1 MSDEPRS
8 NPPAE
13 ATPPDDIRLSMEG
26 TAEPALRR
34 YENDAL
40 WQGLEGEDRH
50 FQYYL
55 AVLYKRRWIAIT
67 ALLVVLTFAI
77 NRNFTA
83 VPVYEA
89 SVRVLLDAERLNLVN
104 VEDVI
109 DQRRPLDT
117 ELAILRSRWLAA
129 KTVASLG
136 LIQNEPVAGRGA
148 GNGVGKRDG
157 QAGKS
162 GPDGWW
168 SAASLFVSRAFGGFP
183 PPPRAAEPLAGERPA
198 EAPQIS
204 AFLGGLSLAPTANG
218 VLDIKYRSS
227 DPVLAARF
235 ANAHAQEYINENL
248 EMRVAAVRE
257 VTGWL
262 TARLAEQKE
271 KLDASEQALEHFR
284 EQNQLITAEGSPIVM
299 ARLNELSASIT
310 RAQTGLFD
318 KEASYN
324 RALALRANPDKLDQL
339 PQMLNNAALQQLRL
353 ELERLRRDRATA
365 ARTLRAQ
372 HPSMLKLEETIQ
384 ATQAKLDVERSRVLE
399 AMREDLGVSRAAE
412 ANLGKELESLKIE
425 ATAQNRKNVELSIL
439 TREVAS
445 NRQIYDMFM
454 QRARETGVAK
464 DINPSRI
471 RILDAATVPSSPV
484 GPDKGRSILGAVFAG
499 LGLALVL
506 AFGFEY
512 LDNRIKLPEE
522 IGQRLGLPVLGFL
535 PEIKLKSG
543 VTGPLA
549 TNGVPPEFSEELRR
563 IRTNL
568 VFSFAGDATRSV
580 VITSASPTEGKT
592 VVGSNLA
599 VALAQAGERVL
610 LMDADLRRPM
620 IHTHFAFPQE
630 PGLSNVLVSGAKAG
644 EVVRRSAVANLW
656 VLPAGR
662 CPPNPSELLGSY
674 QFRKFLA
681 ALGQHFDWIVIDTP
695 PVMAVTDACVVG
707 HAVTGTLFVVGA
719 DMVSR
724 RTARRAVEQLMMANA
739 KVIGGVLSRVDPGRF
754 GQYYSSYYRGNS
766 RKYRDYYKGAA
777 SA

>member
-1 MSDEPRS
+1 MSDESRS

-13 ATPPDDIRLSMEG
+13 STPPDDGRLS
-26 TAEPALRR
+26 AHDDVEPRLRR
-34 YENDAL
+34 SGNDVM
-40 WQGLEGEDRH
+40 WQSVETEDTH
-50 FQYYL
+50 VQYYL

-67 ALLVVLTFAI
+67 AFLVVLTFAI

-83 VPVYEA
+83 TPVYEA

-104 VEDVI
+104 IEDVV
-109 DQRRPLDT
+109 DQRRSLDT

-136 LIQNEPVAGRGA
+136 LVQNEPAAGRSA
-148 GNGVGKRDG
+148 KNQDQGKKD
-157 QAGKS
+157 

-168 SAASLFVSRAFGGFP
+168 SAARMLVSRALGGYTP
-183 PPPRAAEPLAGERPA
+183 PARVSEPLAGERPA
-198 EAPQIS
+198 EAQQVS
-204 AFLGGLSLAPTANG
+204 GFLGGLSLALAANG
-218 VLDIKYRSS
+218 VLDIKYRSP

-235 ANAHAQEYINENL
+235 ANAHAQEYINQSL
-248 EMRVAAVRE
+248 ETRVAAVRE

-262 TARLAEQKE
+262 TARIAEQKE
-271 KLDASEQALEHFR
+271 KVDASEQALVRFR
-284 EQNQLITAEGSPIVM
+284 EQHQLITAEGSPIVV
-299 ARLNELSASIT
+299 ARLNELTTSIT
-310 RAQTGLFD
+310 RTQAALFD

-324 RALALRANPDKLDQL
+324 RALALRASPDKLDRL
-339 PQMLNNAALQQLRL
+339 PQMLNNTALQQLRL
-353 ELERLRRDRATA
+353 DLDRQQRERAAL
-365 ARTLRAQ
+365 ARTLRDR
-372 HPSMLKLEETIQ
+372 HPTMVKLEESIQ
-384 ATQAKLDVERSRVLE
+384 ATQAKIDVERSRILE
-399 AMREDLGVSRAAE
+399 AMREDQGVLRAAE
-412 ANLGKELESLKIE
+412 ASLARELENLKLD
-425 ATAQNRKNVELSIL
+425 AGAQNRRSVELSIL

-464 DINPSRI
+464 EINPSRI
-471 RILDAATVPSSPV
+471 RILDPATVPGSPV
-484 GPDKGRSILGAVFAG
+484 GPNTRRNLLGAIFGG
-499 LGLALVL
+499 LTLALVL

-512 LDNRIKLPEE
+512 LDNRIKSPEE

-543 VTGPLA
+543 VTWPLA

-599 VALAQAGERVL
+599 VTLAQSGERVL

-620 IHTHFAFPQE
+620 IHTCFSVPQE

-644 EVVRRSAVANLW
+644 DVVLRSSIANLW

-662 CPPNPSELLGSY
+662 CPPNPSELLGSL
-674 QFRKFLA
+674 QFKKLLV
-681 ALGQHFDWIVIDTP
+681 ALGKYFDWIIIDTP

-707 HAVTGTLFVVGA
+707 HAVAGTLFVVGA

-724 RTARRAVEQLMMANA
+724 RTARRAVEQLMMADA
-739 KVIGGVLSRVDPGRF
+739 KVVGGILSRVDLGRF
-754 GQYYSSYYRGNS
+754 GQYYSSYYRGSNQ
-766 RKYRDYYKGAA
+766 KYRDYYKGTA
-777 SA
+777 SS